1 MRSMAEV
8 PGPAPARGGRP
19 IVDVPRSP
27 LERALTVLAAAILI
41 ASFTVV
47 GWYWQRLPARVPMHF
62 NGAGDIDGYG
72 SKGSLVG
79 FAAIFTA
86 IFVVLS
92 ALERVPRIY
101 NYPWRITPEN
111 AARQYRLAR
120 HLIVALKLLM
130 SLLCLVVVA
139 AVVSGALHGRAA
151 GTDLF
156 PALLATFGA
165 VVVVY
170 FIAAYRAR

>member
-1 MRSMAEV
+1 M
-8 PGPAPARGGRP
+8 
-19 IVDVPRSP
+19 DVPRSP
-27 LERALTVLAAAILI
+27 LESVLTLLAAAILI

-47 GWYWQRLPARVPMHF
+47 GWYWPRLPASVPVHF
-62 NGAGDIDGYG
+62 NAAGKIDGYG
-72 SKGSLVG
+72 SKLSLLA
-79 FAAIFTA
+79 FPAIFTVM
-86 IFVVLS
+86 FVVLS

-101 NYPWRITPEN
+101 NYPWRLTPEN

-120 HLIVALKLLM
+120 TLIVVLKLLLTM
-130 SLLCLVVVA
+130 VCLVAVV

-156 PALLATFGA
+156 PALLAAFGA